1 MTQRRIF
8 KRCGA
13 HVVSTDKITNLDYER
28 KRLPDFVSLMY
39 YFEGSAA
46 VHWPKPIASSSSAQA
61 VSDLI
66 SRVLDGAPTARLFQI
81 SLNADLA
88 VNGKDV
94 FVLSNGSTPG
104 SISISASTGVAAAM
118 GFNYYLKYVAN
129 SSGRIPDR
137 IQCKSHSSSYQSI
150 GQEKTLFE
158 YLVRNYFLSVN
169 RSELL
174 LMICFVGMEMC
185 VPLVIPLSFG
195 ISHGKKINSTISK

>member
-1 MTQRRIF
+1 MIQRRIF

-39 YFEGSAA
+39 YFKGSAA

-104 SISISASTGVAAAM
+104 TISISASTGVAAAM
-118 GFNYYLKYVAN
+118 GFNYYLKYVAH
-129 SSGRIPDR
+129 SSGRIFER
-137 IQCKSHSSSYQSI
+137 IQCKFHSCSYQSI
-150 GQEKTLFE
+150 GQEKILVE

-174 LMICFVGMEMC
+174 LMICFVGMEIH
-185 VPLVIPLSFG
+185 VPSVIPPSFG
-195 ISHGKKINSTISK
+195 ISHGKRIN